1 MKWLETRVNYTCT
14 DRECAADLI
23 SNVFYELGLQGVVI
37 ENAKDGETAGRK
49 HRDQGISGHDAVIAY
64 LPING
69 DIGAQVRLAREGLN
83 LLGKRLD
90 MQYRITFRA
99 VDEEDWAESW
109 KAYFRPQR
117 ISGRIVVSPTWMA
130 YDPAPRDIVVSIDP
144 GMAFGTGTHP
154 STRLCVTLV
163 ERYLHKGD
171 SVLDVGTGSGIL
183 LIVAAKLG
191 AGKGLGIDSDQVAVD
206 VAGENLSLNRICSG
220 CFRIQRGDL
229 LDGVQDVFDMVVAN
243 ITSEVIDALIPRL
256 HSVLRPGGMFICSGI
271 VEENQ
276 GMIADRLL
284 GAGFE
289 VMETASQE
297 GWTATAA
304 KEQNG
309 VRS

>member
-1 MKWLETRVNYTCT
+1 MKWLETRVNYRCAE
-14 DRECAADLI
+14 RECAADLI
-23 SNVFYELGLQGVVI
+23 SDVFYELGLQGVVM
-37 ENAKDGETAGRK
+37 ENAEDGETLARG
-49 HRDQGISGHDAVIAY
+49 HRDQAISGYDAVIAY

-69 DIGAQVRLAREGLN
+69 GIGAQVRMAREMLD

-90 MQYRITFRA
+90 MHYRITFRA

-117 ISGRIVVSPTWMA
+117 ISGRIVVTPTWRA
-130 YDPAPRDIVVSIDP
+130 YDPAPHDIVVTIDP

-154 STRLCVTLV
+154 STRLCVILI
-163 ERYLHKGD
+163 ERYLQKGD
-171 SVLDVGTGSGIL
+171 SVLDVGAGSGIL
-183 LIVAAKLG
+183 LIAAAKLG

-206 VAGENLSLNRICSG
+206 VAGENLSLNRTCYE
-220 CFRIQRGDL
+220 CFRVQRGDL
-229 LDGVQDVFDMVVAN
+229 LDEVHDAFDMVVAN

-256 HSVLRPGGMFICSGI
+256 HTVLRHGGIFICSGI

-276 GMIADRLL
+276 GRITDRLL

-297 GWTATAA
+297 GWTAMAA
-304 KEQNG
+304 
-309 VRS
+309 RAIFPAP